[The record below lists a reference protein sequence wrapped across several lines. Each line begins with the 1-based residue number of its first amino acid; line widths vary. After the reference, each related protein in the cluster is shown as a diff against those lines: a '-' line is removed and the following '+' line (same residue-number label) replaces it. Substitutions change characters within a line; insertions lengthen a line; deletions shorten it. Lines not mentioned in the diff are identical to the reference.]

1 MTEQDMNPVAWIS
14 LASIS
19 GLSLVS
25 LGQPGLRSVD
35 EQVYTGGLT
44 AVQQMLGGEVGGD
57 TARFVGGSHSNKTGR
72 FLVKAKGSEY
82 ELVGQF
88 LLISRKQIAVAPVL
102 IEFYESLVTFFA
114 EETLKTDLVE
124 RAEKE
129 YTAFGISDVLPF
141 FFNSISRARKK
152 VSIHSDDKLFSKAL
166 QESLE
171 KSISDHEYSSTLVK
185 ISGMKGKYRKTVDK
199 IKSERNELL
208 KNFINELVEFLASE
222 YPHSLVMYPK
232 TGSIEK
238 ETQKYVNSHLNS
250 FNVADRLQEVI
261 RSFESNDL
269 QRFLEDYSLHEVTK
283 ENLGVRLEEEIFH
296 KYVREFP
303 LLFLASPEIN
313 TFEVE
318 IQSLTNRINEQYDL
332 GGTLARIAEKMI
344 GEEGYVKLVIPYIR
358 HFCDRFSAGL
368 TPSAWKYMQ
377 IVFKLI
383 SQKTEIEID
392 TVLPSMKDQIPPSH
406 FASIEKMMT
415 KYKLTKVAPLTF
427 TIKKAS
433 DVLPFYRALFS
444 SLAFGVSTVISD
456 LAFGENNPNNHLFT
470 LADNLTVFA
479 REIHQTYALFNIYA
493 HLENT
498 ESKSL
503 FSFGFPTQNEFKV
516 IIQKNMLNP
525 ENFMQALTEASEKH
539 LLSEQQLIEQQVAK
553 FRKEFDSEM
562 KEIRKF
568 LGKSPSDISKGYRI
582 KISKN
587 HPLKLS
593 INPLA
598 DLSIT
603 KALEEY
609 DKIIEQI
616 KSEIKKSQEAAKEF
630 IAKKIKEKEL
640 KGILRNQ
647 GFISKAENNF
657 AKLLGRIESSTSKK
671 YKNADSIAN
680 KQVKSVSKDISKQY
694 SQACTFLNINRKNL
708 SKPESDLVGESSKLI
723 KGIQNTITQN
733 FKNQEFFTLTNVGRY
748 YFYAINR
755 SLPNSLQSD
764 VSNALVTR
772 KSYPMLKEAIESST
786 PNTTIF
792 RSYSKILEQHAH
804 ALSSTVF
811 NSSAKLLGKNVL
823 KSDPEVTI
831 VQHNNMPI
839 PAMELGYLKN
849 ERAAISLQTLLED
862 RVIIQKEKTEGK
874 VINKVFAVVPSFNCD
889 FSTMK
894 HFWEVKDWTLSKTL
908 LTLSWFSL
916 LAKNQFYL
924 NLLRY
929 SSELYS
935 TRVKISLN
943 DIFDQI
949 GIGSA

>member
-1 MTEQDMNPVAWIS
+1 
-14 LASIS
+14 
-19 GLSLVS
+19 
-25 LGQPGLRSVD
+25 
-35 EQVYTGGLT
+35 
-44 AVQQMLGGEVGGD
+44 MLGGEVGGD

-72 FLVKAKGSEY
+72 FLIKAKGSEY

-88 LLISRKQIAVAPVL
+88 LLISREQIAVAPVL
-102 IEFYESLVTFFA
+102 IEFYESLVSFFA

-141 FFNSISRARKK
+141 FFNSISKARKK
-152 VSIHSDDKLFSKAL
+152 VSIPSNDKLFSKAL

-199 IKSERNELL
+199 IKSERTELL
-208 KNFINELVEFLASE
+208 KNFINELIEFLASE

-238 ETQKYVNSHLNS
+238 ETHKYVNSHINS
-250 FNVADRLQEVI
+250 FNVADSLQEVI
-261 RSFESNDL
+261 KSFESNDL

-283 ENLGVRLEEEIFH
+283 ENLGDRLEEEIFH
-296 KYVREFP
+296 KYIQEFP
-303 LLFLASPEIN
+303 LLFLASPEIE
-313 TFEVE
+313 TFESE
-318 IQSLTNRINEQYDL
+318 IQSLTTRINEQYDL

-344 GEEGYVKLVIPYIR
+344 GEEGNVKLVIPFIR
-358 HFCDRFSAGL
+358 HFCDKFSAGL

-383 SQKTEIEID
+383 SQKTDVDIM
-392 TVLPSMKDQIPPSH
+392 TVLPSMKEQIPPSH
-406 FASIEKMMT
+406 FASIEEMMT

-456 LAFGENNPNNHLFT
+456 LAFGEINPKNHLIT
-470 LADNLTVFA
+470 LSDNLTIFA

-493 HLENT
+493 YLENI

-503 FSFGFPTQNEFKV
+503 FSYAFPAQNNFKEN
-516 IIQKNMLNP
+516 IQRTMLNP
-525 ENFMQALTEASEKH
+525 ENFLQSFTEANEKH
-539 LLSEQQLIEQQVAK
+539 LLNEQQLIGQRISK
-553 FRKEFDSEM
+553 FRAEVSSEM
-562 KEIRKF
+562 KEIRMF
-568 LGKSPSDISKGYRI
+568 LAKNPSDVAKGHRI
-582 KISKN
+582 KIARS
-587 HPLKLS
+587 HSLKF
-593 INPLA
+593 P
-598 DLSIT
+598 T
-603 KALEEY
+603 KLLEES
-609 DKIIEQI
+609 DSIIERTLEEFGKIIDQLRN
-616 KSEIKKSQEAAKEF
+616 EIKKSQEAAKQF
-630 IAKKIKEKEL
+630 VANKIKEKDL
-640 KGILRNQ
+640 KNVLKNQ
-647 GFISKAENNF
+647 NYLSKAENNF
-657 AKLLGRIESSTSKK
+657 KKLLDQTESSTSKK
-671 YKNADSIAN
+671 YKNVNSIIN
-680 KQVKSVSKDISKQY
+680 KQVKNVSKDISKQY
-694 SQACTFLNINRKNL
+694 TQACTFLNINRKNL
-708 SKPESDLVGESSKLI
+708 TKPESELVSEPSKQIKVIQSS
-723 KGIQNTITQN
+723 ITKS
-733 FKNQEFFTLTNVGRY
+733 FKNEEFFTLTNVGMY

-764 VSNALVTR
+764 VSRALVTR
-772 KSYPMLKEAIESST
+772 KNFPMLKEAIENLT
-786 PNTTIF
+786 PKSTIF
-792 RSYSKILEQHAH
+792 KSYSKTLEQHAH
-804 ALSSTVF
+804 ALLSTVF
-811 NSSAKLLGKNVL
+811 NSSGKLLGKNVL

-839 PAMELGYLKN
+839 PAMELGYLAN
-849 ERAAISLQTLLED
+849 ERAAKSLKILLKN
-862 RVIIQKEKTEGK
+862 RVIIKKEKTEGK

-894 HFWEVKDWTLSKTL
+894 HFWEVKDWTLSKTI

-916 LAKNQFYL
+916 LAKNDFYL